1 MTSALEAVKEVAT
14 VTYAQGYDTKE
25 DVTLPDLHD
34 EAVKTAAAAD
44 VAVIFAGLPDAFE
57 SEGYDRTHLN
67 LPNCQ
72 TRLID
77 DICAVQKN
85 VVVVLHN
92 GSPVTMPWKDKV
104 KGILEVYLGGQAV
117 GGATV
122 DVLYGSVNP
131 SGRLAETFPKKL
143 SDNPSYLYY
152 LGEGDVTE
160 YREGVYVGYRYYD
173 KKEMDV
179 LYPFGYGLS
188 YTTFAY
194 KDMKASCDE
203 MDDTGTVTVT
213 LTVKNTGDR
222 AGKEV
227 VQLYMQ
233 PCEGKIMRPVREL
246 KGFAKVELQPGEEKE
261 VSFTLSKR
269 SFAYYNTQLHDWHV
283 ESGTYTLWAAKNSRE
298 LVCSVQVKVNSTV
311 DIPRVYTRNT
321 TFGDLLS
328 DPKARR

>member
-1 MTSALEAVKEVAT
+1 MARRVASQCMVLLRNEENILPLQKEQKVAFIGKFAQAPRYQGGGSSHINSHKVTSALEAVKEVAT

-72 TRLID
+72 NRLID

-92 GSPVTMPWKDKV
+92 GSPVVMPWKDKV

-160 YREGVYVGYRYYD
+160 YREGVYVGVP
-173 KKEMDV
+173 V
-179 LYPFGYGLS
+179 L
-188 YTTFAY
+188 
-194 KDMKASCDE
+194 
-203 MDDTGTVTVT
+203 
-213 LTVKNTGDR
+213 R
-222 AGKEV
+222 
-227 VQLYMQ
+227 
-233 PCEGKIMRPVREL
+233 
-246 KGFAKVELQPGEEKE
+246 
-261 VSFTLSKR
+261 
-269 SFAYYNTQLHDWHV
+269 
-283 ESGTYTLWAAKNSRE
+283 
-298 LVCSVQVKVNSTV
+298 
-311 DIPRVYTRNT
+311 
-321 TFGDLLS
+321 
-328 DPKARR
+328 